1 MNDKLEGINVAG
13 RYSLKSQLL
22 FTTLHS
28 YPDLR
33 PPYLSCMQVQ
43 YPEFLYIIQP
53 HSTAQKSNCTSAIAK
68 DDIGTPI
75 CAKFAEG
82 THKIRMHLFDSSQ

>member
-1 MNDKLEGINVAG
+1 MNDKLEGINLAG
-13 RYSLKSQLL
+13 RYGLKSQFL

-43 YPEFLYIIQP
+43 YPEFLHIIQP
-53 HSTAQKSNCTSAIAK
+53 HSTAQKSNCILAIPK
-68 DDIGTPI
+68 GDTGTPT

-82 THKIRMHLFDSSQ
+82 TRKIKTHLFDS